1 MLSENNS
8 FFKLPKN
15 VRRVSL
21 TKRTSMSQLRDN
33 TSSHNSRGQLSDRHM
48 PEKNENSKIRP
59 MLVEPRSKRMLY
71 SRYQWLTILRN
82 EFFRI
87 TDQKAARHISKKTLV
102 GVLQH
107 RKYVT

>member
-33 TSSHNSRGQLSDRHM
+33 VDNPSRRGQLSDRHM
-48 PEKNENSKIRP
+48 TNKNENSKIRS
-59 MLVEPRSKRMLY
+59 MLIEPRSKRVLY
-71 SRYQWLTILRN
+71 SRYQWLNILRN
-82 EFFRI
+82 EFIRLAE
-87 TDQKAARHISKKTLV
+87 QKATRL
-102 GVLQH
+102 
-107 RKYVT
+107 RRYW